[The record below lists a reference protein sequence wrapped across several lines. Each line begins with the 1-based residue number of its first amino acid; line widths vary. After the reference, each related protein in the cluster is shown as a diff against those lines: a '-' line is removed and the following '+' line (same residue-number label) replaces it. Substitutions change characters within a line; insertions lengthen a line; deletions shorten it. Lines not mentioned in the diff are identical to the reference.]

1 VKVAIVKLSAL
12 GDIVH
17 AMVALQFIKAHAPEI
32 RIDWIVEERFV
43 DVLKNNPDIDNILP
57 VNLKALKTDKTGIF
71 AQFKQIR
78 SYAGNNYD
86 LIIDAQGLIKSAVIA
101 KLVSPWRVCMPKAC
115 RELARR
121 SPWTMFVAKAGREQM
136 LREKGVAGFDADS
149 VREKAASWFYDIK
162 VACAYDANTIDRNA
176 LILSSPLGIEITT
189 EQILN
194 KKPFLFFNNGDP
206 QIHNLLSKDRNNIVL
221 VIGSTWESR
230 NYPAAKYVK
239 IAEALQQNC
248 LVTWG
253 NEQEKTTAEWM
264 AAQSDL
270 IKVTPKMDLN
280 SLKALIAKADL
291 LIGNDTG
298 PTHMAWGLN
307 KPSITI
313 FGPTPVSRVYQTDIN
328 KVVKSASIVNPYKL
342 NKHDYS
348 IKDIDERE
356 IIEQAKLL
364 LSL

>member
-1 VKVAIVKLSAL
+1 
-12 GDIVH
+12 
-17 AMVALQFIKAHAPEI
+17 
-32 RIDWIVEERFV
+32 
-43 DVLKNNPDIDNILP
+43 
-57 VNLKALKTDKTGIF
+57 
-71 AQFKQIR
+71 
-78 SYAGNNYD
+78 
-86 LIIDAQGLIKSAVIA
+86 
-101 KLVSPWRVCMPKAC
+101 
-115 RELARR
+115 
-121 SPWTMFVAKAGREQM
+121 MFVAKAGREQAP
-136 LREKGVAGFDADS
+136 GSIAGFDADS
-149 VREKAASWFYDIK
+149 VRERAASWFYDIK

-176 LILSSPLGIEITT
+176 LILSRPLGINIAT

-194 KKPFLFFNNGDP
+194 KKPFLFFNNEDP
-206 QIHNLLSKDRNNIVL
+206 QIYDLLSKDRNNIVL
-221 VIGSTWESR
+221 VIGSTWDSR
-230 NYPAAKYVK
+230 NYPADKYVK

-253 NEQEKTTAEWM
+253 NEQEKATAEWM

-270 IKVTPKMDLN
+270 IKVTPKLDLN
-280 SLKALIAKADL
+280 SLKALIANVDL

-307 KPSITI
+307 RPSITI

-342 NKHDYS
+342 NKQDYS

>member
-1 VKVAIVKLSAL
+1 MKVAIVKLSAL

-17 AMVALQFIKAHAPEI
+17 AMVALQFIKAHSPQI
-32 RIDWIVEERFV
+32 QIDWIVEERFAE
-43 DVLKNNPDIDNILP
+43 VLKHNPDIDNILT
-57 VNLKALKTDKTGIF
+57 VNLKALKTNKAGIF
-71 AQFKQIR
+71 AQLKKIR
-78 SYAGNNYD
+78 SYANNNYD
-86 LIIDAQGLIKSAVIA
+86 LVIDAQGLIKSAVTA
-101 KLVSPWRVCMPKAC
+101 K
-115 RELARR
+115 
-121 SPWTMFVAKAGREQM
+121 FIG
-136 LREKGVAGFDADS
+136 KGKCIAGFDADS
-149 VREKAASWFYDIK
+149 IREKAASWFYDVK

-176 LILSSPLGIEITT
+176 LILSSPLGINIIT

-194 KKPFLFFNNGDP
+194 KKPFLFFNNEDP
-206 QIHNLLSKDRNNIVL
+206 QIYDFLSKDRLNIVL
-221 VIGSTWESR
+221 VIGSTWDSR
-230 NYPAAKYVK
+230 NYPAAKFVK

-248 LVTWG
+248 LVVWG
-253 NEQEKTTAEWM
+253 SEQEKAAAEWM

-270 IKVTPKMDLN
+270 IKVMPKLDLN

-307 KPSITI
+307 RPSITI

-342 NKHDYS
+342 NKQDYS

-356 IIEQAKLL
+356 IIEQAKFL